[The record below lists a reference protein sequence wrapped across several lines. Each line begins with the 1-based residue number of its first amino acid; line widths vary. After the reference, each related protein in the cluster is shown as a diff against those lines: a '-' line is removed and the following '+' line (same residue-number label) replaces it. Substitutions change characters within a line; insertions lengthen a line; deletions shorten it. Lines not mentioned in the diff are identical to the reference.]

1 MVQSLMM
8 AAYDIDHAL
17 VSLFWD
23 KAWKEK
29 LEGAIKQA
37 VPKLKKVN
45 EIYQE
50 KSTALEYF
58 TLADLLYA

>member
-23 KAWKEK
+23 EVWKEK

-45 EIYQE
+45 EIYQ
-50 KSTALEYF
+50 
-58 TLADLLYA
+58 